1 MAASAIEYR
10 QRSEAGPVALVPT
23 LPYALAAAML
33 AGMVPMYLRAARGSG
48 VAWWNAPLTF
58 VVVLVVGVL
67 LILAAGNR
75 GESDRDE

>member
-1 MAASAIEYR
+1 
-10 QRSEAGPVALVPT
+10 
-23 LPYALAAAML
+23 ML